1 MYCRD
6 CHRWDVESRRCLDGK
21 VNPMSWEESVNV
33 ANVLGVRAICVF
45 NDYRERLVGSR
56 LSQVRGSRL
65 EARSAEAAVA
75 EEAKP

>member
-21 VNPMSWEESVNV
+21 VNPLSWEESVNV

-56 LSQVRGSRL
+56 LTQVRSSELGDRN
-65 EARSAEAAVA
+65 SACDTSDERA
-75 EEAKP
+75 

>member
-1 MYCRD
+1 M
-6 CHRWDVESRRCLDGK
+6 DGK

-56 LSQVRGSRL
+56 LTQARNSGLGVRNS
-65 EARSAEAAVA
+65 EVVVEDN
-75 EEAKP
+75 KP